1 MNFNKYVAA
10 LEISSSKVVGVVGVE
25 DSGHLN
31 IIATDQEKSVESVRY
46 GHIQNL
52 EDTSNR
58 VARVLARLERAPGV
72 APRRIGGVYVGLS
85 GRSLR
90 NIVTT
95 VSLTLP
101 EDTEVND
108 EILERLRSQ
117 ALATSIDSSLTVID
131 AVPCTYKIGTQET
144 PNPKGVIGN
153 RIEGTYNLIV
163 CRPSLIRNITRT
175 LPEKL
180 GIRIEGFVVTALATA
195 NVILTDEE
203 QRLGCMLVDM
213 GAETTSVSIYKGGCL
228 RYFVTLPL
236 GGRNITRDIT
246 SLHQLE
252 ERSEEIKIQS
262 GTAIMRE
269 TSSSLNIHGLK
280 LADVHN
286 LIVARAEEI
295 VANVVEQITYAD
307 MKEKDLPGGIV
318 LIGGA
323 AYLNSMNELLER
335 QSGLSVRMGRNPAY
349 IRIDAPATNHNNLI
363 EVTAVAYAGATR
375 GNSVCLE
382 EPEKEELPVTGE
394 ANRPDPEGTGT
405 GAETGKRPSG
415 GERGPQIK
423 AKGNKLFGYI
433 RDKMA
438 NMFGTE
444 DDESDLLDD

>member
-1 MNFNKYVAA
+1 MNSRKYVAA
-10 LEISSSKVVGVVGVE
+10 LEISSSKVVGVIGTE
-25 DSGHLN
+25 ESGHLN
-31 IIATDQEKSVESVRY
+31 IIAVDQEKSVESVRY

-72 APRRIGGVYVGLS
+72 APRRIAGVFVGLN

-90 NIVTT
+90 SITTT

-101 EDTEVND
+101 EDTEIND
-108 EILERLRSQ
+108 EIMARLRDQ
-117 ALATSIDSSLTVID
+117 AASASIDSSLTVVD
-131 AVPCTYKIGTQET
+131 AVARIYKVGNQEFQ
-144 PNPKGVIGN
+144 NPKGVIGN
-153 RIEGTYNLIV
+153 HIEGTFDLIV
-163 CRPSLIRNITRT
+163 CRPSLMKNITRT

-203 QRLGCMLVDM
+203 KRLGCMLVDM
-213 GAETTSVSIYKGGCL
+213 GAETTAVSIYKGGCL
-228 RYFVTLPL
+228 RYFVTIPL

-246 SLHQLE
+246 TLHQLE

-262 GTAIMRE
+262 GTAILRD
-269 TSSSLNIHGLK
+269 TSSSLNIHGLR

-295 VANVVEQITYAD
+295 VANIVEQISYAE
-307 MKEKDLPGGIV
+307 MKERDLPGGIV

-335 QSGLSVRMGRNPAY
+335 QSGLKVRMGRNPAY
-349 IRIDAPATNHNNLI
+349 IRIDTPGSNQNNLL
-363 EVTAVAYAGATR
+363 EVTAVAYAGATL
-375 GNSVCLE
+375 GDSVCLE
-382 EPEKEELPVTGE
+382 SPEKEELPATGE
-394 ANRPDPEGTGT
+394 PNANEENTVHGHGN
-405 GAETGKRPSG
+405 G
-415 GERGPQIK
+415 GGGNNPQEPLRK
-423 AKGNKLFGYI
+423 KGRSIFDSI

-438 NMFGTE
+438 GMFGSI
-444 DDESDLLDD
+444 DDESDLLD